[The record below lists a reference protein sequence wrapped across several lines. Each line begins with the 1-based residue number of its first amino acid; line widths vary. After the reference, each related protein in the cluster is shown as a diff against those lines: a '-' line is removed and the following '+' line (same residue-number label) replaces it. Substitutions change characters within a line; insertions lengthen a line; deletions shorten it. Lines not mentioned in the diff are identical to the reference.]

1 MHEIIIDDEF
11 RSLLPVLD
19 AETFAWL
26 EDNILQY
33 GCREPL
39 VLWKG
44 ILIDGHNRYEILKR
58 HELPVNTVSM
68 EFDSRDDVMIWII
81 STQISRRN
89 LNPLQLSFYR
99 GLHYNADKRVQ
110 GSKNK
115 FSNESEKSQIETFT
129 GSTAKRIADRYNVSR
144 ATIARDAQITN
155 ALNKIGEKSPETK
168 TDILSGYTRVSRKRL
183 QELASGTE
191 DDVSVIVSQI
201 IDGTFENRK
210 ISTSP
215 DGSGSNLSGDTA
227 VPDGMRPWE
236 VQFAKMTDD
245 FRMLMRVHAE
255 NDDTTAVKTALR
267 QYIGML
273 EDLYKGL

>member
-191 DDVSVIVSQI
+191 DDVSAVLEQI
-201 IDGTFENRK
+201 ADGTFKNRRSGAGAQSED
-210 ISTSP
+210 IGGFSL
-215 DGSGSNLSGDTA
+215 DGD
-227 VPDGMRPWE
+227 VDMRPWE
-236 VQFAKMTDD
+236 IQFASMTEE
-245 FRMLMRVHAE
+245 FRQVLRGHARS
-255 NDDTTAVKTALR
+255 DDTDAVKAALR

-273 EDLYKGL
+273 EDLYQGI